1 MRYPDVSP
9 FPCSGELSPLEKTLM
24 PRQPGEGASGEQV
37 GGCGA
42 VTRCVGVSVCR
53 RGSVLCPQAAEEA
66 RRLALAPCG
75 D

>member
-24 PRQPGEGASGEQV
+24 PHQPGEGASGEQSL
-37 GGCGA
+37 
-42 VTRCVGVSVCR
+42 GVSVCR

>member
-1 MRYPDVSP
+1 MGGV
-9 FPCSGELSPLEKTLM
+9 
-24 PRQPGEGASGEQV
+24 EQSL
-37 GGCGA
+37 
-42 VTRCVGVSVCR
+42 GVSVCR

>member
-37 GGCGA
+37 GG
-42 VTRCVGVSVCR
+42 VWSSHSVCR
-53 RGSVLCPQAAEEA
+53 CVVGVVSCVPRPPRKRAAW
-66 RRLALAPCG
+66 R
-75 D
+75 